1 MLYLIVG
8 GRAMLAR
15 LNSYLSLTGWY
26 VCKGILSAIM
36 LTALIALTA
45 PLQAQEQKI
54 KVAEVNGEPIFLD
67 EVMKIA
73 EQLPADIR
81 QQPLPNYFDRI
92 IDDVIDSRLAAAA
105 GNQAGLTSD
114 PEVLTQMSIA
124 AQRVLAEAF
133 ITTELRKVVT
143 EEEVQ
148 KAYQLFISDKSARE
162 EIKARHILVASE
174 AEAKVIIAELNSGAD
189 FISLAKEKSTGPSG
203 PNGGDLGYF
212 ARGAM
217 VPSFENAAFALSV
230 GSHSSEPVQTQ
241 FGWHVIKLEDKK
253 TAEAPPFETIRGQLQ
268 ANLANQA
275 LSRIIE
281 TLRAPA
287 SISRLSFEEVKAAT
301 QAVIKNQ

>member
-1 MLYLIVG
+1 MLS
-8 GRAMLAR
+8 R
-15 LNSYLSLTGWY
+15 LTSYLSWTGQRAVRAVCCALLLTG
-26 VCKGILSAIM
+26 
-36 LTALIALTA
+36 LIAAA
-45 PLQAQEQKI
+45 PIHAQEQKI
-54 KVAEVNGEPIFLD
+54 KVAEVNGEAIFLE

-92 IDDVIDSRLAAAA
+92 VDDVIDSRLAAAA
-105 GNQAGLTSD
+105 GNDAGLTNN
-114 PEVLTQMSIA
+114 PEVLAQMSIA
-124 AQRVLAEAF
+124 AQRVLAEAY

-148 KAYQLFISDKSARE
+148 KAYQLFISDESARE

-174 AEAKVIIAELNSGAD
+174 AEAKAIIAELNSGAD
-189 FISLAKEKSTGPSG
+189 FVSLAKEKSTGPSG

-241 FGWHVIKLEDKK
+241 FGWHIIKLEDKK
-253 TAEAPPFETIRGQLQ
+253 TAKAPPIETLRGQLQ

-287 SISRLSFEEVKAAT
+287 SISRLSFDEVRAAT
-301 QAVIKNQ
+301 QAAANNQ

>member
-1 MLYLIVG
+1 MLS
-8 GRAMLAR
+8 R
-15 LNSYLSLTGWY
+15 LTSYLSWTGRRAVRAVCCALLLTG
-26 VCKGILSAIM
+26 
-36 LTALIALTA
+36 LIAAA
-45 PLQAQEQKI
+45 PIQAQEQKI
-54 KVAEVNGEPIFLD
+54 KVAEVNGEAIFLE

-92 IDDVIDSRLAAAA
+92 VDDVIDSRLAAAA
-105 GNQAGLTSD
+105 GNDAGLTNN
-114 PEVLTQMSIA
+114 PEVLAQMSIA
-124 AQRVLAEAF
+124 AQRVLAEAY

-148 KAYQLFISDKSARE
+148 KAYQLFISDESARE

-174 AEAKVIIAELNSGAD
+174 AEAKAIIAELNSGAD
-189 FISLAKEKSTGPSG
+189 FVSLAKEKSTGPSG

-241 FGWHVIKLEDKK
+241 FGWHIIKLEDKK
-253 TAEAPPFETIRGQLQ
+253 TAEAPPIETLRGQLQ

-287 SISRLSFEEVKAAT
+287 SISRLSFDEVRAAT
-301 QAVIKNQ
+301 QAAANNQ

>member
-1 MLYLIVG
+1 MLS
-8 GRAMLAR
+8 R
-15 LNSYLSLTGWY
+15 LTSYLSWTGQRAVRAVCCALLLTG
-26 VCKGILSAIM
+26 
-36 LTALIALTA
+36 LIAAA
-45 PLQAQEQKI
+45 PIHAQEQKI
-54 KVAEVNGEPIFLD
+54 KVAEVNGEAIFLE

-92 IDDVIDSRLAAAA
+92 VDDVIDSRLAAAA
-105 GNQAGLTSD
+105 GNDAGLTNN
-114 PEVLTQMSIA
+114 PEVLAQMSIA
-124 AQRVLAEAF
+124 AQRVLAEAY

-148 KAYQLFISDKSARE
+148 KAYQLFISDESARE

-174 AEAKVIIAELNSGAD
+174 AEAKAIIAELNSGAD
-189 FISLAKEKSTGPSG
+189 FVSLAKEKSTGPSG

-241 FGWHVIKLEDKK
+241 FGWHIIKLEDKK
-253 TAEAPPFETIRGQLQ
+253 TAEAPPIETLRGQLQ

-287 SISRLSFEEVKAAT
+287 SISRLSFDEVRAAT
-301 QAVIKNQ
+301 QAAVNNQ

>member
-1 MLYLIVG
+1 MLS
-8 GRAMLAR
+8 R
-15 LNSYLSLTGWY
+15 LTSYLSWTGQRAVRAVYCALLLTG
-26 VCKGILSAIM
+26 
-36 LTALIALTA
+36 LIAAA
-45 PLQAQEQKI
+45 PIHAQEQKI
-54 KVAEVNGEPIFLD
+54 KVAEVNGEAIFLE

-92 IDDVIDSRLAAAA
+92 VDDVIDSRLAAAA
-105 GNQAGLTSD
+105 GNDAGLTNN
-114 PEVLTQMSIA
+114 PEVLAQMSIA
-124 AQRVLAEAF
+124 AQRVLAEAY

-148 KAYQLFISDKSARE
+148 KAYQLFISDESARE

-174 AEAKVIIAELNSGAD
+174 AEAKAIIAELNSGAD
-189 FISLAKEKSTGPSG
+189 FVSLAKEKSTGPSG

-241 FGWHVIKLEDKK
+241 FGWHIIKLEDKK
-253 TAEAPPFETIRGQLQ
+253 TAEAPPIETLRGQLQ

-287 SISRLSFEEVKAAT
+287 SISRLSFDEVRAAT
-301 QAVIKNQ
+301 QAAANNQ

>member
-1 MLYLIVG
+1 MLS
-8 GRAMLAR
+8 R
-15 LNSYLSLTGWY
+15 LTSYLSWTGQRAVRAVCCALLLTG
-26 VCKGILSAIM
+26 
-36 LTALIALTA
+36 LIAAA
-45 PLQAQEQKI
+45 PIHAQEQKI
-54 KVAEVNGEPIFLD
+54 KVAEVNGEAIFLE

-92 IDDVIDSRLAAAA
+92 VDDVIDSRLAAAA
-105 GNQAGLTSD
+105 GNDAGLTNN
-114 PEVLTQMSIA
+114 PEVLAQMSIA
-124 AQRVLAEAF
+124 AQRVLAEAY

-148 KAYQLFISDKSARE
+148 KAYQLYISDESARE

-174 AEAKVIIAELNSGAD
+174 AEAKAIIAELNSGAD
-189 FISLAKEKSTGPSG
+189 FVSLAKEKSTGPSG

-241 FGWHVIKLEDKK
+241 FGWHIIKLEDKK
-253 TAEAPPFETIRGQLQ
+253 TAEAPPIETLRGQLQ

-287 SISRLSFEEVKAAT
+287 SISRLSFDEVRAAT
-301 QAVIKNQ
+301 QAAANNQ

>member
-92 IDDVIDSRLAAAA
+92 VDDVIDSRLAAAA

>member
-1 MLYLIVG
+1 MLS
-8 GRAMLAR
+8 R
-15 LNSYLSLTGWY
+15 LTSYLSWTGQRAVRAVCCALLLTG
-26 VCKGILSAIM
+26 
-36 LTALIALTA
+36 LIAAA
-45 PLQAQEQKI
+45 PIHAQEQKI
-54 KVAEVNGEPIFLD
+54 KVAEVNGEAIFLE

-92 IDDVIDSRLAAAA
+92 VDDVIDSRLAAAA
-105 GNQAGLTSD
+105 GNDAGLTNN
-114 PEVLTQMSIA
+114 PEVLAQMSIA
-124 AQRVLAEAF
+124 AQRVLAEAY

-148 KAYQLFISDKSARE
+148 KAYQLFISDESARE

-174 AEAKVIIAELNSGAD
+174 AEAKAIIAELNSGAD
-189 FISLAKEKSTGPSG
+189 FVSLAKEKSTGPSG

-241 FGWHVIKLEDKK
+241 FGWHIIKLEDKK
-253 TAEAPPFETIRGQLQ
+253 TAEAPPIETLRGQLQ

-281 TLRAPA
+281 TLRVPA
-287 SISRLSFEEVKAAT
+287 SISRLSFDEVRAAT
-301 QAVIKNQ
+301 QAAANNQ

>member
-1 MLYLIVG
+1 MLS
-8 GRAMLAR
+8 R
-15 LNSYLSLTGWY
+15 LTSYLSWTGQRAVRAVCCALLLTG
-26 VCKGILSAIM
+26 
-36 LTALIALTA
+36 LIAAA
-45 PLQAQEQKI
+45 PIHAQEQKI
-54 KVAEVNGEPIFLD
+54 KVAEVNGEAIFLE

-92 IDDVIDSRLAAAA
+92 VDDVIDSRLAAAA
-105 GNQAGLTSD
+105 GNDAGLTNN
-114 PEVLTQMSIA
+114 PEVLAQMSIA
-124 AQRVLAEAF
+124 AQRVLAEAY

-148 KAYQLFISDKSARE
+148 KAYQLFISDESARE

-174 AEAKVIIAELNSGAD
+174 AEAKAIIAELNSGAN
-189 FISLAKEKSTGPSG
+189 FVSLAKEKSTGPSG

-241 FGWHVIKLEDKK
+241 FGWHIIKLEDKK
-253 TAEAPPFETIRGQLQ
+253 TAEAPPIETLRGQLQ

-287 SISRLSFEEVKAAT
+287 SISRLSFDEVRAAT
-301 QAVIKNQ
+301 QAAANNQ

>member
-1 MLYLIVG
+1 MLS
-8 GRAMLAR
+8 R
-15 LNSYLSLTGWY
+15 LTSYLSWTGQRAVRAVCCALLLTG
-26 VCKGILSAIM
+26 
-36 LTALIALTA
+36 LIAAA
-45 PLQAQEQKI
+45 PIQAQEQKI
-54 KVAEVNGEPIFLD
+54 KVAEVNGEAIFLE

-73 EQLPADIR
+73 EQLPSDIR

-92 IDDVIDSRLAAAA
+92 VDDVIDSRLAAAA
-105 GNQAGLTSD
+105 GNDAGLTNN
-114 PEVLTQMSIA
+114 PEVLAQMSIA
-124 AQRVLAEAF
+124 AQRVLAEAY

-148 KAYQLFISDKSARE
+148 KAYQLFISDESARE

-174 AEAKVIIAELNSGAD
+174 AEAKAIIAELNSGAD
-189 FISLAKEKSTGPSG
+189 FVSLAKEKSTGPSG

-241 FGWHVIKLEDKK
+241 FGWHIIKLEDKK
-253 TAEAPPFETIRGQLQ
+253 TAEAPPIETLRGQLQ

-287 SISRLSFEEVKAAT
+287 SISRLSFDEVRAAT
-301 QAVIKNQ
+301 QAAANNQ

>member
-1 MLYLIVG
+1 MLS
-8 GRAMLAR
+8 R
-15 LNSYLSLTGWY
+15 LTSYLSWTGQRAVRAVCYALLLTG
-26 VCKGILSAIM
+26 
-36 LTALIALTA
+36 LIAAA
-45 PLQAQEQKI
+45 PIHAQEQKI
-54 KVAEVNGEPIFLD
+54 KVAEVNGEAIFLE

-92 IDDVIDSRLAAAA
+92 VDDVIDSRLAAAA
-105 GNQAGLTSD
+105 GNDAGLTNN
-114 PEVLTQMSIA
+114 PEVLAQMSIA
-124 AQRVLAEAF
+124 AQRVLAEAY

-148 KAYQLFISDKSARE
+148 KAYQLFISDESARE

-174 AEAKVIIAELNSGAD
+174 AEAKAIIAELNSGAD
-189 FISLAKEKSTGPSG
+189 FVSLAKEKSTGPSG

-241 FGWHVIKLEDKK
+241 FGWHIIKLEDKK
-253 TAEAPPFETIRGQLQ
+253 TAEAPPIETLRGQLQ

-287 SISRLSFEEVKAAT
+287 SISRLSFDEVRAAT
-301 QAVIKNQ
+301 QAAANNQ

>member
-1 MLYLIVG
+1 MLS
-8 GRAMLAR
+8 R
-15 LNSYLSLTGWY
+15 LTSYLSWTGQRAVRAVCCALLLTG
-26 VCKGILSAIM
+26 
-36 LTALIALTA
+36 LIAAA
-45 PLQAQEQKI
+45 PIHAQEQKI
-54 KVAEVNGEPIFLD
+54 KVAEVNGEAIFLE

-92 IDDVIDSRLAAAA
+92 VDDVIDSRLAAAA
-105 GNQAGLTSD
+105 GNDAGLTNN
-114 PEVLTQMSIA
+114 PEVLAQMSIA
-124 AQRVLAEAF
+124 AQRVLAEAY

-148 KAYQLFISDKSARE
+148 KAYQLFISDESARE

-174 AEAKVIIAELNSGAD
+174 AEAKAIIAELNSGAD
-189 FISLAKEKSTGPSG
+189 FVSLAKEKSTGPSG

-230 GSHSSEPVQTQ
+230 GSYSSEPVQTQ
-241 FGWHVIKLEDKK
+241 FGWHIIKLEDKK
-253 TAEAPPFETIRGQLQ
+253 TAEAPPIETLRGQLQ

-287 SISRLSFEEVKAAT
+287 SISRLSFDEVRAAT
-301 QAVIKNQ
+301 QAAANNQ

>member
-1 MLYLIVG
+1 MLS
-8 GRAMLAR
+8 R
-15 LNSYLSLTGWY
+15 LTSYLSWTGRRAVRAVCCALLLTG
-26 VCKGILSAIM
+26 
-36 LTALIALTA
+36 LIAAA
-45 PLQAQEQKI
+45 PVHAQEQKI
-54 KVAEVNGEPIFLD
+54 KVAEVNGEAIFLE

-92 IDDVIDSRLAAAA
+92 VDDVIDSRLAAAA
-105 GNQAGLTSD
+105 GNDAGLTNN
-114 PEVLTQMSIA
+114 PEVLAQMSIA
-124 AQRVLAEAF
+124 AQRVLAEAY

-148 KAYQLFISDKSARE
+148 KAYQLFISDESARE

-174 AEAKVIIAELNSGAD
+174 AEAKAIIAELNSGAD
-189 FISLAKEKSTGPSG
+189 FVSLAKEKSTGPSG

-241 FGWHVIKLEDKK
+241 FGWHIIKLEDKK
-253 TAEAPPFETIRGQLQ
+253 TAEAPPIETLRGQLQ

-287 SISRLSFEEVKAAT
+287 SISRLSFDEVRAAT
-301 QAVIKNQ
+301 QAAANNQ

>member
-1 MLYLIVG
+1 MLS
-8 GRAMLAR
+8 R
-15 LNSYLSLTGWY
+15 LTSYLSWTGQRAVRAVCCALLLTG
-26 VCKGILSAIM
+26 
-36 LTALIALTA
+36 LIAAA
-45 PLQAQEQKI
+45 PIQAQEQKI
-54 KVAEVNGEPIFLD
+54 KVAEVNGEAIFLE

-92 IDDVIDSRLAAAA
+92 VDDVIDSRLAAAA
-105 GNQAGLTSD
+105 GNDAGLTNN
-114 PEVLTQMSIA
+114 PEVLAQMSIA
-124 AQRVLAEAF
+124 AQRVLAEAY

-148 KAYQLFISDKSARE
+148 KAYQLFISDESARE

-174 AEAKVIIAELNSGAD
+174 AEAKAIIAELNSGAD
-189 FISLAKEKSTGPSG
+189 FASPAKEKSTGPSG

-241 FGWHVIKLEDKK
+241 FGWHIIKLEDKK
-253 TAEAPPFETIRGQLQ
+253 TAEAPPIETLRGQLQ

-287 SISRLSFEEVKAAT
+287 SISRLSFDEVRAAT
-301 QAVIKNQ
+301 QAAANNQ

>member
-1 MLYLIVG
+1 MLS
-8 GRAMLAR
+8 R
-15 LNSYLSLTGWY
+15 LTSYLSWTGQLAVRAVCCALLLTG
-26 VCKGILSAIM
+26 
-36 LTALIALTA
+36 LIAAA
-45 PLQAQEQKI
+45 PIHAQEQKI
-54 KVAEVNGEPIFLD
+54 KVAEVNGEAIFLE

-92 IDDVIDSRLAAAA
+92 VDDVIDSRLAAAA
-105 GNQAGLTSD
+105 GNDAGLTNN
-114 PEVLTQMSIA
+114 PEVLAQMSIA
-124 AQRVLAEAF
+124 AQRVLAEAY

-148 KAYQLFISDKSARE
+148 KAYQLFISDESARE

-174 AEAKVIIAELNSGAD
+174 AEAKAIIAELNSGAD
-189 FISLAKEKSTGPSG
+189 FVSLAKEKSTGPSG

-241 FGWHVIKLEDKK
+241 FGWHIIKLEDKK
-253 TAEAPPFETIRGQLQ
+253 TAEAPPIETLRGQLQ

-287 SISRLSFEEVKAAT
+287 SISRLSFDEVRAAT
-301 QAVIKNQ
+301 QAAANNQ

>member
-1 MLYLIVG
+1 MLS
-8 GRAMLAR
+8 R
-15 LNSYLSLTGWY
+15 LTSYLSWTGQRAVRAVCCALLLTG
-26 VCKGILSAIM
+26 
-36 LTALIALTA
+36 LIAAA
-45 PLQAQEQKI
+45 PIHAQEQKI
-54 KVAEVNGEPIFLD
+54 KVAEVNGEAIFLE

-92 IDDVIDSRLAAAA
+92 VDDVIDSRLAAAA
-105 GNQAGLTSD
+105 GNDAGLTNN
-114 PEVLTQMSIA
+114 PEVLAQMSIA
-124 AQRVLAEAF
+124 AQRVLAEAY

-143 EEEVQ
+143 DEEVQ
-148 KAYQLFISDKSARE
+148 KAYQLFISDESARE

-174 AEAKVIIAELNSGAD
+174 AEARAIIAELNSGAD
-189 FISLAKEKSTGPSG
+189 FVSLAKEKSTGPSG

-241 FGWHVIKLEDKK
+241 FGWHIIKLEDKK
-253 TAEAPPFETIRGQLQ
+253 TAKAPPIETLRGQLQ

-287 SISRLSFEEVKAAT
+287 SISRLSFDEVRAAT
-301 QAVIKNQ
+301 QAAANNQ

>member
-1 MLYLIVG
+1 MLS
-8 GRAMLAR
+8 R
-15 LNSYLSLTGWY
+15 LTSYLSWTGQRAVRAVCCALLLTG
-26 VCKGILSAIM
+26 
-36 LTALIALTA
+36 LIAAA
-45 PLQAQEQKI
+45 PIHAQEQKI
-54 KVAEVNGEPIFLD
+54 KVAEVNGEAIFLE

-92 IDDVIDSRLAAAA
+92 VDDVIDSRLAAAA
-105 GNQAGLTSD
+105 GNDAGLTNN
-114 PEVLTQMSIA
+114 PEVLAQMSIA
-124 AQRVLAEAF
+124 AQRVLAEAY

-148 KAYQLFISDKSARE
+148 KAYQLFISDESARE

-174 AEAKVIIAELNSGAD
+174 AEAKAIIAELNSGAD
-189 FISLAKEKSTGPSG
+189 FVSLAKEKSTGPSG

-241 FGWHVIKLEDKK
+241 FGWHIIKLEDKK
-253 TAEAPPFETIRGQLQ
+253 TAEAPPIETLRGQLQ

-287 SISRLSFEEVKAAT
+287 SISRLSFDEVRAAT
-301 QAVIKNQ
+301 QAAANNQ

>member
-1 MLYLIVG
+1 MLS
-8 GRAMLAR
+8 R
-15 LNSYLSLTGWY
+15 LTSYLSWTGQRAVRAVCCALLLTG
-26 VCKGILSAIM
+26 
-36 LTALIALTA
+36 LIAAA
-45 PLQAQEQKI
+45 PIHAQEQKI
-54 KVAEVNGEPIFLD
+54 KVAEVNGEAIFLE

-92 IDDVIDSRLAAAA
+92 VDDVIDSRLAAAA
-105 GNQAGLTSD
+105 GNDAGLTNN
-114 PEVLTQMSIA
+114 PEVLAQMSIA
-124 AQRVLAEAF
+124 AQRVLAEAY

-148 KAYQLFISDKSARE
+148 KAYQLFISDESARE

-174 AEAKVIIAELNSGAD
+174 AEARAIIAELNSGAD
-189 FISLAKEKSTGPSG
+189 FVSLAKEKSTGPSG

-241 FGWHVIKLEDKK
+241 FGWHIIKLEDKK
-253 TAEAPPFETIRGQLQ
+253 TAEAPPIETLRGQLQ

-287 SISRLSFEEVKAAT
+287 SISRLSFDEVRAAT
-301 QAVIKNQ
+301 QAAANNQ

>member
-1 MLYLIVG
+1 MLS
-8 GRAMLAR
+8 R
-15 LNSYLSLTGWY
+15 LTSYLSWTGRRAVRAVCCALLLTG
-26 VCKGILSAIM
+26 
-36 LTALIALTA
+36 LIAAA
-45 PLQAQEQKI
+45 PIHAQEQKI
-54 KVAEVNGEPIFLD
+54 KVAEVNGEAIFLE

-92 IDDVIDSRLAAAA
+92 VDDVIDSRLAAAA
-105 GNQAGLTSD
+105 GNDAGLTNN
-114 PEVLTQMSIA
+114 PEVLAQMSIA
-124 AQRVLAEAF
+124 AQRVLAEAY

-148 KAYQLFISDKSARE
+148 KAYQLFISDESARE

-174 AEAKVIIAELNSGAD
+174 AEAKAIIAELNSGAD
-189 FISLAKEKSTGPSG
+189 FVSLAKEKSTGPSG

-241 FGWHVIKLEDKK
+241 FGWHIIKLEDKK
-253 TAEAPPFETIRGQLQ
+253 TAEAPPIETLRGQLQ

-287 SISRLSFEEVKAAT
+287 SISRLSFDEVRAAT
-301 QAVIKNQ
+301 QAAANNQ

>member
-1 MLYLIVG
+1 MLS
-8 GRAMLAR
+8 R
-15 LNSYLSLTGWY
+15 LTSYLSWTGQRAVRAVFCALLLTG
-26 VCKGILSAIM
+26 
-36 LTALIALTA
+36 LIAAA
-45 PLQAQEQKI
+45 PIHAQEQKI
-54 KVAEVNGEPIFLD
+54 KVAEVNGEAIFLE

-92 IDDVIDSRLAAAA
+92 VDDVIDSRLAAAA
-105 GNQAGLTSD
+105 GNDAGLTNN
-114 PEVLTQMSIA
+114 PEVLAQMSIA
-124 AQRVLAEAF
+124 AQRVLAEAY

-148 KAYQLFISDKSARE
+148 KAYQLFISDESARE

-174 AEAKVIIAELNSGAD
+174 AEAKAIIAELNSGAD
-189 FISLAKEKSTGPSG
+189 FVSLAKEKSTGPSG

-241 FGWHVIKLEDKK
+241 FGWHIIKLEDKK
-253 TAEAPPFETIRGQLQ
+253 TAEAPPIETLRGQLQ

-287 SISRLSFEEVKAAT
+287 SISRLSFDEVRAAT
-301 QAVIKNQ
+301 QAAANNQ

>member
-1 MLYLIVG
+1 MLF
-8 GRAMLAR
+8 R
-15 LNSYLSLTGWY
+15 LTSYLSWTGQRAVRAVCCALLLTG
-26 VCKGILSAIM
+26 
-36 LTALIALTA
+36 LIAAA
-45 PLQAQEQKI
+45 PIQAQEQKI
-54 KVAEVNGEPIFLD
+54 KVAEVNGEAIFLE

-92 IDDVIDSRLAAAA
+92 VDDVIDSRLAAAA
-105 GNQAGLTSD
+105 GNDAGLTNN
-114 PEVLTQMSIA
+114 PEVLAQMSIA
-124 AQRVLAEAF
+124 AQRVLAEAY

-148 KAYQLFISDKSARE
+148 KAYQLFISDESARE

-174 AEAKVIIAELNSGAD
+174 AEAKAIIAELNSGAD
-189 FISLAKEKSTGPSG
+189 FVSLAKEKSTGPSG

-241 FGWHVIKLEDKK
+241 FGWHIIKLEDKK
-253 TAEAPPFETIRGQLQ
+253 TAEAPPIETLRGQLQ

-287 SISRLSFEEVKAAT
+287 SISRLSFDEVRAAT
-301 QAVIKNQ
+301 QAAANNQ

>member
-1 MLYLIVG
+1 MLS
-8 GRAMLAR
+8 R
-15 LNSYLSLTGWY
+15 LTSYLSWTGQRAVRAVCCALLLTG
-26 VCKGILSAIM
+26 
-36 LTALIALTA
+36 LIAAA
-45 PLQAQEQKI
+45 PIHAQEQKI
-54 KVAEVNGEPIFLD
+54 KVAEVNGEAIFLE

-92 IDDVIDSRLAAAA
+92 VDDVIDSLLAAAA
-105 GNQAGLTSD
+105 GNDAGLTNN
-114 PEVLTQMSIA
+114 PEVLAQMSIA
-124 AQRVLAEAF
+124 AQRVLAEAY

-148 KAYQLFISDKSARE
+148 KAYQLFISDESARE

-174 AEAKVIIAELNSGAD
+174 AEAKAIIAELNSGAD
-189 FISLAKEKSTGPSG
+189 FVSLAKEKSTGPSG

-241 FGWHVIKLEDKK
+241 FGWHIIKLEDKK
-253 TAEAPPFETIRGQLQ
+253 TAEAPPIETLRGQLQ

-287 SISRLSFEEVKAAT
+287 SISRLSFDEVRAAT
-301 QAVIKNQ
+301 QAAANNQ

>member
-1 MLYLIVG
+1 MLS
-8 GRAMLAR
+8 R
-15 LNSYLSLTGWY
+15 LTSYLSRTGQRAVRAVCCALLLTG
-26 VCKGILSAIM
+26 
-36 LTALIALTA
+36 LIAAA
-45 PLQAQEQKI
+45 PIQAQEQKI
-54 KVAEVNGEPIFLD
+54 KVAEVNGEAIFLE

-92 IDDVIDSRLAAAA
+92 VDDVIDSRLAAAA
-105 GNQAGLTSD
+105 GNDAGLTNN
-114 PEVLTQMSIA
+114 PEVLAQMSIA
-124 AQRVLAEAF
+124 AQRVLAEAY

-148 KAYQLFISDKSARE
+148 KAYQLFISDESARE

-174 AEAKVIIAELNSGAD
+174 AEAKAIIAELNSGAD
-189 FISLAKEKSTGPSG
+189 FVSLAKEKSTGPSG

-241 FGWHVIKLEDKK
+241 FGWHIIKLEDKK
-253 TAEAPPFETIRGQLQ
+253 TAEAPPIETLRGQLQ

-287 SISRLSFEEVKAAT
+287 SISRLSFDEVRAAT
-301 QAVIKNQ
+301 QAAANNQ

>member
-1 MLYLIVG
+1 MLS
-8 GRAMLAR
+8 R
-15 LNSYLSLTGWY
+15 LTSYLSWTGQRAVRAVCCALLLTG
-26 VCKGILSAIM
+26 
-36 LTALIALTA
+36 LIAAA
-45 PLQAQEQKI
+45 PIHAQEQKI
-54 KVAEVNGEPIFLD
+54 KVAEVNGEAIFLE

-92 IDDVIDSRLAAAA
+92 VDDVIDSRLAAAA
-105 GNQAGLTSD
+105 GNDAGLTNN
-114 PEVLTQMSIA
+114 PEVLAQMSIA
-124 AQRVLAEAF
+124 AQRVLAEAY

-148 KAYQLFISDKSARE
+148 KAYQLFISDESARE

-174 AEAKVIIAELNSGAD
+174 AEAKAIIAELNSGAD
-189 FISLAKEKSTGPSG
+189 FVSLAKEKSTGPSG

-230 GSHSSEPVQTQ
+230 GSYSSEPVQTQ
-241 FGWHVIKLEDKK
+241 FGWHIIKLEDKK
-253 TAEAPPFETIRGQLQ
+253 IAEAPPIETLRGQLQ

-287 SISRLSFEEVKAAT
+287 SISRLSFDEVRAAT
-301 QAVIKNQ
+301 QAAANNQ

>member
-1 MLYLIVG
+1 MLS
-8 GRAMLAR
+8 R
-15 LNSYLSLTGWY
+15 LTSYLSRTGQRAVRAVCCALLLTG
-26 VCKGILSAIM
+26 
-36 LTALIALTA
+36 LIAAA
-45 PLQAQEQKI
+45 PIQAQEQKI
-54 KVAEVNGEPIFLD
+54 RVAEVNGEAIFLE

-92 IDDVIDSRLAAAA
+92 VDDVIDSRLAAAA
-105 GNQAGLTSD
+105 GNDAGLTNN
-114 PEVLTQMSIA
+114 PEVLAQMSIA
-124 AQRVLAEAF
+124 AQRVLAEAY

-148 KAYQLFISDKSARE
+148 KAYQLFISDESARE

-174 AEAKVIIAELNSGAD
+174 AEAKAIIAELNSGAD
-189 FISLAKEKSTGPSG
+189 FVSLAKEKSTGPSG

-241 FGWHVIKLEDKK
+241 FGWHIIKLEDKK
-253 TAEAPPFETIRGQLQ
+253 TAEAPPIETLRGQLQ

-287 SISRLSFEEVKAAT
+287 SISRLSFDEVRAAT
-301 QAVIKNQ
+301 QAAANNQ

>member
-1 MLYLIVG
+1 MLS
-8 GRAMLAR
+8 R
-15 LNSYLSLTGWY
+15 LTSYLSWTGQRAVRAVCCALLLTG
-26 VCKGILSAIM
+26 
-36 LTALIALTA
+36 LIAAA
-45 PLQAQEQKI
+45 PLHAQEQKI
-54 KVAEVNGEPIFLD
+54 KVAEVNGEAIFLE

-92 IDDVIDSRLAAAA
+92 VDDVIDSRLAAAA
-105 GNQAGLTSD
+105 GNDAGLTNN
-114 PEVLTQMSIA
+114 PEVLAQMSIA
-124 AQRVLAEAF
+124 AQRVLAEAY

-148 KAYQLFISDKSARE
+148 KAYQLFISDESARE

-174 AEAKVIIAELNSGAD
+174 AEAKAIIAELNSGAD
-189 FISLAKEKSTGPSG
+189 FVSLAKEKSTGPSG

-241 FGWHVIKLEDKK
+241 FGWHIIKLEDKK
-253 TAEAPPFETIRGQLQ
+253 TAEAPPIETLRGQLQ

-287 SISRLSFEEVKAAT
+287 SISRLSFDEVRAAT
-301 QAVIKNQ
+301 QAAANNQ

>member
-1 MLYLIVG
+1 MLS
-8 GRAMLAR
+8 R
-15 LNSYLSLTGWY
+15 LTSYLSWTGQRAVRAVCCALLLTG
-26 VCKGILSAIM
+26 
-36 LTALIALTA
+36 LIAAA
-45 PLQAQEQKI
+45 PIHAQEQKI
-54 KVAEVNGEPIFLD
+54 KVAEVNGEAIFLE

-81 QQPLPNYFDRI
+81 QQPLSNYFDRI
-92 IDDVIDSRLAAAA
+92 VDDVIDSRLAAAA
-105 GNQAGLTSD
+105 GNDAGLTNN
-114 PEVLTQMSIA
+114 PEVLAQMSIA
-124 AQRVLAEAF
+124 AQRVLAEAY

-143 EEEVQ
+143 DEEVQ
-148 KAYQLFISDKSARE
+148 KAYQLFISDESARE

-174 AEAKVIIAELNSGAD
+174 AEAKAIIAELNSGAD
-189 FISLAKEKSTGPSG
+189 FVSLAKEKSTGPSG

-241 FGWHVIKLEDKK
+241 FGWHIIKLEDKK
-253 TAEAPPFETIRGQLQ
+253 TAKAPPIETLRGQLQ

-287 SISRLSFEEVKAAT
+287 SISRLSFDEVRAAT
-301 QAVIKNQ
+301 QAAANNQ

>member
-1 MLYLIVG
+1 MLS
-8 GRAMLAR
+8 R
-15 LNSYLSLTGWY
+15 LTSYLSRTGQRAVRAVCCALLLTG
-26 VCKGILSAIM
+26 
-36 LTALIALTA
+36 LIAAA
-45 PLQAQEQKI
+45 PIHAQEQKI
-54 KVAEVNGEPIFLD
+54 KVAEVNGEAIFLE

-92 IDDVIDSRLAAAA
+92 VDDVIDSRLAAAA
-105 GNQAGLTSD
+105 GNDAGLTNN
-114 PEVLTQMSIA
+114 PEVLAQMSIA
-124 AQRVLAEAF
+124 AQRVLAEAY

-148 KAYQLFISDKSARE
+148 KAYQLFISDESARE

-174 AEAKVIIAELNSGAD
+174 AEAKAIIAELNSGAD
-189 FISLAKEKSTGPSG
+189 FVSLAKEKSTGPSG

-241 FGWHVIKLEDKK
+241 FGWHIIKLEDKK
-253 TAEAPPFETIRGQLQ
+253 TAEAPPIETLRGQLQ

-287 SISRLSFEEVKAAT
+287 SISRLSFDEVRAAT
-301 QAVIKNQ
+301 QAAANNQ

>member
-1 MLYLIVG
+1 MLSKLT
-8 GRAMLAR
+8 
-15 LNSYLSLTGWY
+15 SYLSWTGQRAVRAVCCALLLTG
-26 VCKGILSAIM
+26 
-36 LTALIALTA
+36 LIAAA
-45 PLQAQEQKI
+45 PIHAQEQKI
-54 KVAEVNGEPIFLD
+54 KVAEVNGEAIFLE

-92 IDDVIDSRLAAAA
+92 VDDVIDSRLAAAA
-105 GNQAGLTSD
+105 GNDAGLTNN
-114 PEVLTQMSIA
+114 PEVLAQMSIA
-124 AQRVLAEAF
+124 AQRVLAEAY

-148 KAYQLFISDKSARE
+148 KAYQLFISDESARE

-174 AEAKVIIAELNSGAD
+174 AEAKAIIAELNSGAD
-189 FISLAKEKSTGPSG
+189 FVSLAKEKSTGPSG

-241 FGWHVIKLEDKK
+241 FGWHIIKLEDKK
-253 TAEAPPFETIRGQLQ
+253 TAEAPPIETLRGQLQ

-287 SISRLSFEEVKAAT
+287 SISRLSFDEVRAAT
-301 QAVIKNQ
+301 QAPANNQ

>member
-1 MLYLIVG
+1 MLYLNVG

-26 VCKGILSAIM
+26 VCKGILSVIM

-92 IDDVIDSRLAAAA
+92 VDDVIDSRLAAAA

>member
-1 MLYLIVG
+1 MLS
-8 GRAMLAR
+8 R
-15 LNSYLSLTGWY
+15 LTSYLSWTGQRAVRAVCCALLLTG
-26 VCKGILSAIM
+26 
-36 LTALIALTA
+36 LIAAA
-45 PLQAQEQKI
+45 PIHAQEQKI
-54 KVAEVNGEPIFLD
+54 KVAEVNGEAIFLE

-92 IDDVIDSRLAAAA
+92 VDDVIDSRLAAAA
-105 GNQAGLTSD
+105 GNDAGLTNN
-114 PEVLTQMSIA
+114 PEVLAQMSIA
-124 AQRVLAEAF
+124 AQRVLAEAY

-148 KAYQLFISDKSARE
+148 KAYQLFISDESARE

-174 AEAKVIIAELNSGAD
+174 AEAKAIIAELNSGAD
-189 FISLAKEKSTGPSG
+189 FVSLAKEKSTGPSG

-241 FGWHVIKLEDKK
+241 FGWHIIKLEDKK
-253 TAEAPPFETIRGQLQ
+253 TAEAPPIETLRGQLQ

-287 SISRLSFEEVKAAT
+287 SISRLSFDEVRAAT
-301 QAVIKNQ
+301 QAAANNK

>member
-1 MLYLIVG
+1 MLS
-8 GRAMLAR
+8 R
-15 LNSYLSLTGWY
+15 LTSYLSLTGQRAVRA
-26 VCKGILSAIM
+26 VCCALL
-36 LTALIALTA
+36 LTGLIAAA
-45 PLQAQEQKI
+45 PIHAQEQKI
-54 KVAEVNGEPIFLD
+54 KVAEVNGEAIFLE

-92 IDDVIDSRLAAAA
+92 VDDVIDSRLAAAA
-105 GNQAGLTSD
+105 GNDAGLTNN
-114 PEVLTQMSIA
+114 PEVLAQMSIA
-124 AQRVLAEAF
+124 AQRVLAEAY

-148 KAYQLFISDKSARE
+148 KAYQLFISDESARE

-174 AEAKVIIAELNSGAD
+174 AEAKAIIAELNSGAD
-189 FISLAKEKSTGPSG
+189 FVSLAKEKSTGPSG

-241 FGWHVIKLEDKK
+241 FGWHIIKLEDKK
-253 TAEAPPFETIRGQLQ
+253 TAEAPPIETLRGQLQ

-287 SISRLSFEEVKAAT
+287 SISRLSFDEVRAAT
-301 QAVIKNQ
+301 QAAANNQ

>member
-1 MLYLIVG
+1 MLS
-8 GRAMLAR
+8 R
-15 LNSYLSLTGWY
+15 LTSYLSWTGQRAVRAVCCALLLTG
-26 VCKGILSAIM
+26 
-36 LTALIALTA
+36 LIAAA
-45 PLQAQEQKI
+45 PIHAQEQKI
-54 KVAEVNGEPIFLD
+54 KVAEVNGEAIFLE

-92 IDDVIDSRLAAAA
+92 VDDVIDSRLAAAA
-105 GNQAGLTSD
+105 GNDAGLTNN
-114 PEVLTQMSIA
+114 PEVLAQMSIA
-124 AQRVLAEAF
+124 AQRVLAEAY

-148 KAYQLFISDKSARE
+148 KAYQLFISDESARE

-174 AEAKVIIAELNSGAD
+174 AEAKAIIAELNSGAD
-189 FISLAKEKSTGPSG
+189 FVSLAKEKSTGPSG

-241 FGWHVIKLEDKK
+241 FGWHIIKLEDKK
-253 TAEAPPFETIRGQLQ
+253 IVEAPPIETLRGQLQ

-287 SISRLSFEEVKAAT
+287 SISRLSFDEVRAAT
-301 QAVIKNQ
+301 QAAANNQ